1 MRILAKWLFG
11 FLICCIWSFLV
22 IAIAGYENPYRW
34 VLYWIGAMSLCM
46 NGCQMIDKI
55 K

>member
-11 FLICCIWSFLV
+11 ILICTVWGLLV
-22 IAIAGYENPYRW
+22 TAIVGYENPYRW
-34 VLYWIGAMSLCM
+34 VLYWPGAWSLCM